1 MSSIQM
7 LGLLGSPTLVGL
19 IVGTAVAVLLLLLLL
34 ATCLYHGQQ
43 DRDVERNRPAAGGN
57 RVLWAGPW
65 LFRGRGWGHRGRLH
79 HPHHPGH
86 VSPMLHAGLHHHH
99 HHHLHH
105 PPHHLHHHHH
115 PHRGRR

>member
-1 MSSIQM
+1 M
-7 LGLLGSPTLVGL
+7 LGLGSTTLLGL
-19 IVGTAVAVLLLLLLL
+19 ITGAAVTILLLLLLL

-43 DRDVERNRPAAGGN
+43 DHDVERNRQAARRN

-65 LFRGRGWGHRGRLH
+65 LLRGGGRGRGRSHMGHLH

-86 VSPMLHAGLHHHH
+86 ASHMLHAGLHHHH
-99 HHHLHH
+99 LHH
-105 PPHHLHHHHH
+105 SPHHHHH